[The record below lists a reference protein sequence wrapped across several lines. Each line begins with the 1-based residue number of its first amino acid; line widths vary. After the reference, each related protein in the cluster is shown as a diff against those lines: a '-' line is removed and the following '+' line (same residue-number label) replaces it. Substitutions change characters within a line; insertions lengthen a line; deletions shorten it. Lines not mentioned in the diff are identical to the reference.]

1 MNDATAGS
9 APAVSHLNA
18 NGISPIVGPE
28 NHRTCLQEGKIIQNA
43 EVDQL
48 KRNFPCALSR
58 RGFRSRPPRD
68 NQRPEAVA
76 ALRIP
81 CFRSDAVRA
90 MDQLQ
95 AWL

>member
-1 MNDATAGS
+1 MS
-9 APAVSHLNA
+9 L
-18 NGISPIVGPE
+18 E
-28 NHRTCLQEGKIIQNA
+28 NHRARLQEGKIVQNA

-58 RGFRSRPPRD
+58 RGFRSRAPGD